1 MSGEEM
7 RIDTLSADGKDD
19 RNPMR
24 TASLWDS
31 DEDVGDDETP
41 DSKKEILKAAEL
53 GDLEVLKKLIST
65 NPHLVNC
72 QDTDCYT
79 PLHRACYNNH
89 TEVIKYLL
97 TNGAD
102 IHAQSREG
110 WKPLH
115 SAAHWSQTEAAALLI
130 EAGADINCRS
140 HSGLAP
146 LHLAAQQNNRP
157 LLELFLY
164 HPDID
169 LTVKTEAGDT
179 PYDIAHRSS
188 PLYCLFKN
196 V

>member
-1 MSGEEM
+1 MHVETMSG
-7 RIDTLSADGKDD
+7 DSHK
-19 RNPMR
+19 NPMR
-24 TASLWDS
+24 TANLWDS
-31 DEDVGDDETP
+31 DEDVGDDSTSELNRQV
-41 DSKKEILKAAEL
+41 LKAAES
-53 GDLEVLKKLIST
+53 GDLGTLNQLVSSDAQ
-65 NPHLVNC
+65 LVNC
-72 QDTDCYT
+72 RDADFYT

-89 TEVIKYLL
+89 IDVIKYLL
-97 TNGAD
+97 SRGAD
-102 IHAQSREG
+102 IHAESREG

-130 EAGADINCRS
+130 EAGADINCKS

-146 LHLAAQQNNRP
+146 VHLAAQQNNRP

-179 PYDIAHRSS
+179 PYDIARRSS
-188 PLYCLFKN
+188 PLYRLFQN